1 MKTKVL
7 KSNKQK
13 VREMTIL
20 AMFIAIIAVLG
31 LVPNGVGA
39 SLGFI
44 RIAPN
49 IEATI
54 IHIPVLIGAALLGR
68 KMGFYLGTAFG
79 VISLIAA
86 FIYSSPLFVYPWVSV
101 LPRMIFGF
109 VIYDVVQFFLRVIKV
124 KYVAYLVSFFLL
136 TVIHTMLVLPLLWT
150 SFTMVLGYSSL
161 GEAFIPYLTALVAS
175 FVPISATI
183 EAVLAAVVGGTIV
196 LRLTMNFNQDSDN
209 EPSELSE

>member
-7 KSNKQK
+7 KSNKEK
-13 VREMTIL
+13 VREMTLL

-31 LVPNGVGA
+31 LVPSGLGSS

-44 RIAPN
+44 KITPN

-79 VISLIAA
+79 IVSLIAA

-109 VIYDVVQFFLRVIKV
+109 VIYDVVQFFLKVIKV
-124 KYVAYLVSFFLL
+124 KYVALLTSFFLL
-136 TVIHTMLVLPLLWT
+136 TVVHTMLVLPLLWT
-150 SFTMVLGYSSL
+150 SFTMVMGYSTL
-161 GEAFIPYLTALVAS
+161 GEAFVPYITFLVTY
-175 FVPISATI
+175 FVPITAI
-183 EAVLAAVVGGTIV
+183 VEAVLAAIIGGTIF
-196 LRLTMNFNQDSDN
+196 LRLKLNLNKDDES
-209 EPSELSE
+209 EELSE

>member
-7 KSNKQK
+7 KSNKEK

-79 VISLIAA
+79 IISLIAA

-109 VIYDVVQFFLRVIKV
+109 IIYDVVQFFLKIFKV
-124 KYVAYLVSFFLL
+124 KYVALIVSFFLL
-136 TVIHTMLVLPLLWT
+136 SVIHTLLVLPLLWT
-150 SFTMVLGYSSL
+150 SFTMVLGYNSL
-161 GEAFIPYLTALVAS
+161 AESFIPYLTALVAS

-183 EAVLAAVVGGTIV
+183 EAVLAAVIGGTIYM
-196 LRLTMNFNQDSDN
+196 RLTMNMNRDD
-209 EPSELSE
+209 ESEEMSN